1 MKLMLLSML
10 VLLTAGCADEGT
22 NDATPESEEI
32 TENDEQIEEQ
42 DSEELEDTN
51 DIEEESEDDLDADEA
66 GEETAED
73 DAPDY
78 DELKASI
85 VDQFE
90 NATPTDWGEN
100 VEGVITQIDTE
111 EKVVALTFDACDGT
125 PDSYDEELIDFLIDE
140 QIPATLFINAQ
151 WIEANEDAFNELAG
165 NPLFE
170 IANHGYYH
178 KPLSVDGESA
188 YGIMGT
194 ENVEEVFD
202 EIYKNQERIEELTS
216 EAPDYFRSGTAYYD
230 DVAVEIIETLGLKA
244 VNYNVLGDAGG
255 TFNQEQIANSFNS
268 ASEGSIFLFHM
279 NKPQSD
285 ISAGVKEGVEML
297 REQGYDFVQLGEYSD
312 YIE

>member
-1 MKLMLLSML
+1 MKLILLSML

-32 TENDEQIEEQ
+32 TEHDDPIEEQ
-42 DSEELEDTN
+42 DGEELEDT
-51 DIEEESEDDLDADEA
+51 DELDEQSEDDRTEDVN
-66 GEETAED
+66 EETAEED
-73 DAPDY
+73 EPDY

-90 NATPTDWGEN
+90 HATPTDWGEN
-100 VEGVITQIDTE
+100 IEGVITEIDTE

-125 PDSYDEELIDFLIDE
+125 PDSYDEELINFLIDE

-151 WIEANEDAFNELAG
+151 WIEANEDAFNELAE

-194 ENVEEVFD
+194 ENVEEVFI
-202 EIYKNQERIEELTS
+202 EIYKNQERIEELTG

-255 TFNQEQIANSFNS
+255 TFSQVQIANSFNS

-297 REQGYDFVQLGEYSD
+297 REQDYDFVQLGEYDD
-312 YIE
+312 YLK

>member
-1 MKLMLLSML
+1 MKLILLSVL

-32 TENDEQIEEQ
+32 TEQDEQSEEQ
-42 DSEELEDTN
+42 DDEELEDR
-51 DIEEESEDDLDADEA
+51 DDASEDDRTEEAD
-66 GEETAED
+66 EETAEE

-85 VDQFE
+85 VEEFE

-111 EKVVALTFDACDGT
+111 DKVVALTFDACDGT
-125 PDSYDEELIDFLIDE
+125 PDSYDAELIDFLIDE

-151 WIEANEDAFNELAG
+151 WIEANEDAFNELAE

-202 EIYKNQERIEELTS
+202 EIYKNQERIEELTG

-230 DVAVEIIETLGLKA
+230 DVAVGIIETLGLKA
-244 VNYNVLGDAGG
+244 VNFNVLGDAGG

-297 REQGYDFVQLGEYSD
+297 REQGYDFVQLGEYD
-312 YIE
+312 EYLK

>member
-1 MKLMLLSML
+1 MKLIVLSIL

-22 NDATPESEEI
+22 NDKAPESEEI
-32 TENDEQIEEQ
+32 IENDEQSEEQ
-42 DSEELEDTN
+42 DGDELDDT
-51 DIEEESEDDLDADEA
+51 DELDEESEDDRTEEVN
-66 GEETAED
+66 EETAEE

-90 NATPTDWGEN
+90 HATPTDWGEN
-100 VEGVITQIDTE
+100 VEGVVTEIDTE
-111 EKVVALTFDACDGT
+111 DKVVALTFDACDAT
-125 PDSYDEELIDFLIDE
+125 LDSYDEELIAFLIDE
-140 QIPATLFINAQ
+140 QIPSTLFINAQ
-151 WIEANEDAFNELAG
+151 WIEANEDAFNELAE

-202 EIYKNQERIEELTS
+202 EIYKNQERIEELTG

-230 DVAVEIIETLGLKA
+230 DVAVEIIETLGLRA

-255 TFNQEQIANSFNS
+255 TFNQAQIANAFNS

-285 ISAGVKEGVEML
+285 ISAGVQEGVEIL
-297 REQGYDFVQLGEYSD
+297 REQGYDFVQLGEY
-312 YIE
+312 EGELK

>member
-1 MKLMLLSML
+1 MKLILLSML
-10 VLLTAGCADEGT
+10 VLLTAGCANEGT
-22 NDATPESEEI
+22 NDATPGSGEI
-32 TENDEQIEEQ
+32 TENAEQLEEQ
-42 DSEELEDTN
+42 DSEELDDT
-51 DIEEESEDDLDADEA
+51 DAFDEESKDDQAEEA
-66 GEETAED
+66 NEETAEE
-73 DAPDY
+73 DASDY
-78 DELKASI
+78 NQLKASI

-90 NATPTDWGEN
+90 HARPTDWGEN

-111 EKVVALTFDACDGT
+111 EKVVALTLDACDGT
-125 PDSYDEELIDFLIDE
+125 PDSYDEELIGFLIDE

-151 WIEANEDAFNELAG
+151 WIQVNEDAFNELAE
-165 NPLFE
+165 NSLFE

-202 EIYKNQERIEELTS
+202 EIYKNQARIKELTG

-230 DVAVEIIETLGLKA
+230 DVAVEIIEALGLKA

-255 TFNQEQIANSFNS
+255 TFNQAQIANAFNL

-297 REQGYDFVQLGEYSD
+297 RKQGYDFVQLGEYDD
-312 YIE
+312 YLK